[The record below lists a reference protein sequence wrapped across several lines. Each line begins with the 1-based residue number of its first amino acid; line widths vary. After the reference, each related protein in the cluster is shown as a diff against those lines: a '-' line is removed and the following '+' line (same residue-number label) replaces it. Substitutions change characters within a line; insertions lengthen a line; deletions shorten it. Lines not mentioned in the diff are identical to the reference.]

1 MRQGAPEPSDAQE
14 LQIYLGIYGTSY
26 DGATVVWVAAIDPR
40 VKCTVSVVGIGNGAR
55 WMRSVRR
62 PDEYYD
68 LLERSAE
75 DRTRRAFEGASEFVE
90 RSEIL
95 LPDRRSAELGMAAWR
110 NNPAAVTKV
119 PLEFVDDTL
128 SFNPEW
134 VVDKI
139 APRPVL
145 FITSDNDRLVPPA
158 ESEAM
163 YARAGEPKKLVMLK
177 GYGHYEVYEGEAFR
191 QVMDAAT
198 AWYQQYIPAR

>member
-1 MRQGAPEPSDAQE
+1 
-14 LQIYLGIYGTSY
+14 
-26 DGATVVWVAAIDPR
+26 
-40 VKCTVSVVGIGNGAR
+40 
-55 WMRSVRR
+55 
-62 PDEYYD
+62 
-68 LLERSAE
+68 
-75 DRTRRAFEGASEFVE
+75 
-90 RSEIL
+90 
-95 LPDRRSAELGMAAWR
+95 LPDRQSAELGMAARR

-128 SFNPEW
+128 SFNPER

-145 FITSDNDRLVPPA
+145 FISSDNDRLVPPA

-198 AWYQQYIPAR
+198 AWYQQHIPSY